1 MTVTE
6 DEVRPSRLIEF
17 DGEIGI
23 TWPAG
28 KGEALPGWRLAPYNA
43 DGPVNT
49 ITEFTLHARA
59 DDIVWAE
66 ATMFADADGRPV
78 YDVPHGAKLHLGDD
92 GKPATGTFRFRVT
105 EVRTTELLA
114 KIARLQML
122 LNDPKFREQEA
133 LKHAR
138 RNAPGPINRR

>member
-1 MTVTE
+1 MTDLIEQFTGGQ
-6 DEVRPSRLIEF
+6 VRPELEPGERPFSF

-23 TWPAG
+23 EWPAG
-28 KGEALPGWRLAPYNA
+28 KGKAFPGWRLAPYNA

-49 ITEFTLHARA
+49 ILEFTLHARA

-66 ATMFADADGRPV
+66 ATMFADENGRPV
-78 YDVPHGAKLHLGDD
+78 YNVPHGAKLHLGED

-105 EVRTTELLA
+105 EVRTTDLIE

-122 LNDPKFREQEA
+122 LNDP
-133 LKHAR
+133 
-138 RNAPGPINRR
+138 PGPINRP